1 MTFTSH
7 QSRIRLFA
15 SSHAFTLNGTLS
27 AFDEAGNLVAQDGPR
42 PVTRDVF
49 TTKFEIRVNSP
60 VIARAEFQLE
70 SYNVK
75 SIDDLEFEGEPP
87 ATVPR
92 QPPVVQITSP
102 VNGADLDVTN
112 IDIAGTVTGDGLL
125 SPVNLVV
132 ESPQSAGVNDLPLQ
146 AALTGSGRTR
156 NFLIPAFGV
165 VPLGPVTVKVTAENS
180 GARKASVSS
189 TFTNLPADIRNRFA
203 TEGGTAVLGAFRF
216 GIFGEGCK
224 IAVYDQAAISAD
236 GSGMTRIIRGAILT
250 KWLAVNLGCPLGDEA
265 DGLAGCRIQDF
276 QGGRIYANL
285 PTGTVYVPAVFFD
298 AIEKRGGEQATGVP
312 RADPTHSSGQDPT
325 HLFQQFT
332 RPDRPDLLPSTLEI
346 RGFPPMLWI
355 ERQGGNLSS
364 SAKFS
369 ATLWESFPCSKPNGP
384 CSVDPEPAPPEP
396 IPNSGEICDWTTYPD
411 LPEEWRA
418 ILGHYIA
425 TPVFGVIV
433 SSHMSDIDNPAT
445 HQFIYQCGTL
455 VDCPSDWEFKVE
467 PIGPQSGSGP
477 FPSLFTSNN
486 KTNIKIEYEEY
497 FAQAAHVFLDWP
509 LIGDL
514 VFTAGRWIID
524 CGHDAYKSELH
535 PIFMF
540 AKMKTQAFQGQTA
553 TRADIWVNGYYPG
566 DPIEFDI
573 FPPPRPSPDA
583 QLVLIKPVDAD
594 AALGVSVKFMWE
606 PPGRIIP
613 NYVHVRF
620 TAPQRQNFVT
630 LEGEMIWEFSRGYTG
645 QWFLYW
651 SQ

>member
-1 MTFTSH
+1 
-7 QSRIRLFA
+7 
-15 SSHAFTLNGTLS
+15 
-27 AFDEAGNLVAQDGPR
+27 
-42 PVTRDVF
+42 
-49 TTKFEIRVNSP
+49 
-60 VIARAEFQLE
+60 
-70 SYNVK
+70 
-75 SIDDLEFEGEPP
+75 
-87 ATVPR
+87 
-92 QPPVVQITSP
+92 
-102 VNGADLDVTN
+102 
-112 IDIAGTVTGDGLL
+112 
-125 SPVNLVV
+125 
-132 ESPQSAGVNDLPLQ
+132 
-146 AALTGSGRTR
+146 
-156 NFLIPAFGV
+156 
-165 VPLGPVTVKVTAENS
+165 
-180 GARKASVSS
+180 
-189 TFTNLPADIRNRFA
+189 
-203 TEGGTAVLGAFRF
+203 
-216 GIFGEGCK
+216 
-224 IAVYDQAAISAD
+224 
-236 GSGMTRIIRGAILT
+236 
-250 KWLAVNLGCPLGDEA
+250 
-265 DGLAGCRIQDF
+265 
-276 QGGRIYANL
+276 
-285 PTGTVYVPAVFFD
+285 
-298 AIEKRGGEQATGVP
+298 
-312 RADPTHSSGQDPT
+312 
-325 HLFQQFT
+325 
-332 RPDRPDLLPSTLEI
+332 
-346 RGFPPMLWI
+346 
-355 ERQGGNLSS
+355 
-364 SAKFS
+364 
-369 ATLWESFPCSKPNGP
+369 
-384 CSVDPEPAPPEP
+384 
-396 IPNSGEICDWTTYPD
+396 
-411 LPEEWRA
+411 
-418 ILGHYIA
+418 
-425 TPVFGVIV
+425 
-433 SSHMSDIDNPAT
+433 MSDIDNPAT